1 MKSRMKWSFTDVLTT
16 LIALSPAIGALLLY
30 DRLPAMMASH
40 FSFDNTADRY
50 MGKTGAI
57 VMLVLMGLI
66 PLLFRLARYMDPN
79 RANYEKFS
87 KAYEVT
93 RAGLAVV
100 LAVAG
105 WGMLLYSLNILL
117 QMNTIICG
125 LVGLMLLM
133 LGNYLTQVQPN
144 YTFGIRTPWTL
155 SNPEVWRKTH
165 RFGGPM
171 MMLGGASGLVA
182 AWVDGVAGTVI
193 FLTGLAISVV
203 APILY
208 SFLLY
213 RKLNQK

>member
-1 MKSRMKWSFTDVLTT
+1 MKFRVSWSFTDVLTT
-16 LIALSPAIGALLLY
+16 LIALSPAIGALLMY
-30 DRLPAMMASH
+30 DRLPETIASH
-40 FSFDNTADRY
+40 FSFNNTPDRY
-50 MGKTGAI
+50 MGKNGAI
-57 VMLVLMGLI
+57 VMLVLIGLI
-66 PLLFRLARYMDPN
+66 PLLIRLARYMDPN
-79 RANYEKFS
+79 RANYQKFP

-93 RAGLAVV
+93 RTGISVV

-105 WGMLLYSLNILL
+105 WGMLLYSLNISF

-125 LVGLMLLM
+125 LIGLMLLV

-182 AWVDGVAGTVI
+182 AWVGGVAGTVI

-208 SFLLY
+208 SFLLH

>member
-1 MKSRMKWSFTDVLTT
+1 MKSPVKWSFMEVLTN

-30 DRLPAMMASH
+30 DRLPHVLASH
-40 FSFDNTADRY
+40 FSFDNTADGY
-50 MGKTGAI
+50 ISKNGSI
-57 VMLVLMGLI
+57 LMLVLLGLV
-66 PLLFRLARYMDPN
+66 PLVVRLARYMDPN
-79 RANYEKFS
+79 RANFEKFA

-93 RAGLAVV
+93 RVGTSLILAI
-100 LAVAG
+100 AG
-105 WGMLLYSLNILL
+105 WGMLLYNLNIRL
-117 QMNTIICG
+117 QMNTIVCG
-125 LVGLMLLM
+125 GIGLMLLV
-133 LGNYLTQVQPN
+133 LGNYMTQVQPN

-193 FLTGLAISVV
+193 FLTGLVISVV

-208 SFLLY
+208 SFLLH

>member
-16 LIALSPAIGALLLY
+16 LISLSPAIGALLLY

-182 AWVDGVAGTVI
+182 AWVDGMAGTII

>member
-1 MKSRMKWSFTDVLTT
+1 MKFRIHWSFTDVLTT
-16 LIALSPAIGALLLY
+16 LIALSPAIGAILMY
-30 DRLPAMMASH
+30 DRLPNVLASH
-40 FSFDNTADRY
+40 FSFDNTADGY
-50 MGKTGAI
+50 MSKSGSI
-57 VMLVLMGLI
+57 IMLVLLGLV
-66 PLLFRLARYMDPN
+66 PLVIRLARYMDPN

-93 RAGLAVV
+93 RAGISLV

-105 WGMLLYSLNILL
+105 WGMLLYNLNIRL
-117 QMNTIICG
+117 QMNTIILGVIG
-125 LVGLMLLM
+125 LLLLVM
-133 LGNYLTQVQPN
+133 GNYMTQVQPN

-193 FLTGLAISVV
+193 FLSMLIISVIS
-203 APILY
+203 PILY
-208 SFLLY
+208 SLLLY
-213 RKLNQK
+213 RKLNQ

>member
-1 MKSRMKWSFTDVLTT
+1 MKSPVKWSFMDVLTT

-30 DRLPAMMASH
+30 DRLPNVLASH
-40 FSFDNTADRY
+40 FSFDNTADKY
-50 MGKTGAI
+50 MSKNGSI
-57 VMLVLMGLI
+57 LMLVLLGLV
-66 PLLFRLARYMDPN
+66 PLVVRLARYMDPN
-79 RANYEKFS
+79 RANFEKFA

-93 RAGLAVV
+93 RVGTSLILAI
-100 LAVAG
+100 AG
-105 WGMLLYSLNILL
+105 WGMLLYNLNIRL

-125 LVGLMLLM
+125 LIGLMLLV
-133 LGNYLTQVQPN
+133 LGNYLTQVKPN

-182 AWVDGVAGTVI
+182 AWVDGVAGTGI
-193 FLTGLAISVV
+193 FLTGLVISVV

-208 SFLLY
+208 SFLLH

>member
-1 MKSRMKWSFTDVLTT
+1 MKFRIHWSFTDVLTT
-16 LIALSPAIGALLLY
+16 LIALSPAIGAILMY
-30 DRLPAMMASH
+30 DRLPNVLASH
-40 FSFDNTADRY
+40 FGFDNTADGY
-50 MGKTGAI
+50 MSKSGSI
-57 VMLVLMGLI
+57 IMLVLLGLV
-66 PLLFRLARYMDPN
+66 PLVIRLARYMDPN

-93 RAGLAVV
+93 RAGISLV

-105 WGMLLYSLNILL
+105 WGMLLYNLNIRL
-117 QMNTIICG
+117 QMNTIILGVIG
-125 LVGLMLLM
+125 LLLLLM
-133 LGNYLTQVQPN
+133 GNYMTQVQPN

-193 FLTGLAISVV
+193 FLSMLIISVIS
-203 APILY
+203 PILY
-208 SFLLY
+208 SLLLY
-213 RKLNQK
+213 RKLNQ

>member
-1 MKSRMKWSFTDVLTT
+1 MKFRIHWSFTDVLTT
-16 LIALSPAIGALLLY
+16 LIALSPAIGAILLY
-30 DRLPAMMASH
+30 DRLPNVLASH
-40 FSFDNTADRY
+40 FGFDNTADGY
-50 MGKTGAI
+50 MSKSGSI
-57 VMLVLMGLI
+57 IMLVLLGLV
-66 PLLFRLARYMDPN
+66 PLVIRLARYMDPN

-93 RAGLAVV
+93 RAGISLV

-105 WGMLLYSLNILL
+105 WGMLLYNLNIRL
-117 QMNTIICG
+117 QMNTIILGVIG
-125 LVGLMLLM
+125 LLLLVM
-133 LGNYLTQVQPN
+133 GNYMTQVQPN

-193 FLTGLAISVV
+193 FLSMLIISVIS
-203 APILY
+203 PILY
-208 SFLLY
+208 SLLLY
-213 RKLNQK
+213 RKLNQ

>member
-1 MKSRMKWSFTDVLTT
+1 MKLRTPWSLTDVLTT

-30 DRLPAMMASH
+30 NRLPDVLASH
-40 FSFDNTADRY
+40 FSIDNTADGY
-50 MGKTGAI
+50 MSKSGSI
-57 VMLVLMGLI
+57 IMLVLLGLV
-66 PLLFRLARYMDPN
+66 PLVIRLARYMDPN

-93 RAGLAVV
+93 RIGTSLV
-100 LAVAG
+100 LAIAG
-105 WGMLLYSLNILL
+105 WGMLLYNLNIRL
-117 QMNTIICG
+117 QMNTIILGIIG
-125 LVGLMLLM
+125 LLLM
-133 LGNYLTQVQPN
+133 VMGNFLTQVQPN

-193 FLTGLAISVV
+193 FLTGLVISVISPV
-203 APILY
+203 LY
-208 SFLLY
+208 SLLLY
-213 RKLNQK
+213 RKLNQ

>member
-1 MKSRMKWSFTDVLTT
+1 MKLRTPWSLTDVLTT

-30 DRLPAMMASH
+30 NRLPDVLASH
-40 FSFDNTADRY
+40 FSFDNTADGY
-50 MGKTGAI
+50 MSKSGSI
-57 VMLVLMGLI
+57 IMLVLLGLV
-66 PLLFRLARYMDPN
+66 PLIIRLARYMYPN

-93 RAGLAVV
+93 RIGTSLILAI
-100 LAVAG
+100 AG
-105 WGMLLYSLNILL
+105 WGMLLYNLNIRL
-117 QMNTIICG
+117 QMNTVILGIIG
-125 LVGLMLLM
+125 LLLM
-133 LGNYLTQVQPN
+133 VMGNFLTQVQPN

-182 AWVDGVAGTVI
+182 AWVDGVDGAVI
-193 FLTGLAISVV
+193 FLTGLVISVISPV
-203 APILY
+203 LY

-213 RKLNQK
+213 RKLNQ

>member
-1 MKSRMKWSFTDVLTT
+1 MKLRTPWSLTDVLTT

-30 DRLPAMMASH
+30 NRLPDVLASH
-40 FSFDNTADRY
+40 FSFDNTADGY
-50 MGKTGAI
+50 MSKGGSI
-57 VMLVLMGLI
+57 IMLVLLGLV
-66 PLLFRLARYMDPN
+66 PLVIRLARYMDPN

-93 RAGLAVV
+93 RIGTSLILAI
-100 LAVAG
+100 AG
-105 WGMLLYSLNILL
+105 WGMLLYNLNIRL
-117 QMNTIICG
+117 QMNTIILGIIG
-125 LVGLMLLM
+125 LLLM
-133 LGNYLTQVQPN
+133 VMGNFLTQVQPN

-182 AWVDGVAGTVI
+182 AWVDGVAGAVI
-193 FLTGLAISVV
+193 FLTGLVISVISPV
-203 APILY
+203 LY

-213 RKLNQK
+213 RKLNQ

>member
-1 MKSRMKWSFTDVLTT
+1 M
-16 LIALSPAIGALLLY
+16 Y
-30 DRLPAMMASH
+30 DRLPNVLASH
-40 FSFDNTADRY
+40 FGFDNTADGY
-50 MGKTGAI
+50 MSKSGSI
-57 VMLVLMGLI
+57 IMLVLLGLV
-66 PLLFRLARYMDPN
+66 PLVIRLARYMDPN

-93 RAGLAVV
+93 RAGISLV

-105 WGMLLYSLNILL
+105 WGMLLYNLNIRL
-117 QMNTIICG
+117 QMNTIILGVIG
-125 LVGLMLLM
+125 LLLLVM
-133 LGNYLTQVQPN
+133 GNYMTQVQPN

-193 FLTGLAISVV
+193 FLSMLIISVIS
-203 APILY
+203 PILY
-208 SFLLY
+208 SLLLY
-213 RKLNQK
+213 RKLNQ

>member
-1 MKSRMKWSFTDVLTT
+1 MKLRTPWSLTDVLTT

-30 DRLPAMMASH
+30 NRLPDVLASH
-40 FSFDNTADRY
+40 FSFDNTADGY
-50 MGKTGAI
+50 MSKSGSI
-57 VMLVLMGLI
+57 IMLVLLGLV
-66 PLLFRLARYMDPN
+66 PLVIRLARHMDPN

-93 RAGLAVV
+93 RIGTSLILAI
-100 LAVAG
+100 AG
-105 WGMLLYSLNILL
+105 WGMLLYNLNIRL
-117 QMNTIICG
+117 QMNTIILGIIG
-125 LVGLMLLM
+125 LLLM
-133 LGNYLTQVQPN
+133 VMGNFLTQVQPN

-193 FLTGLAISVV
+193 FLTGLVISVISPV
-203 APILY
+203 LY
-208 SFLLY
+208 SLLLY
-213 RKLNQK
+213 RKLNQ

>member
-1 MKSRMKWSFTDVLTT
+1 MKFRIPWSLSDVLMT

-30 DRLPAMMASH
+30 DRLPDVLASH
-40 FSFDNTADRY
+40 FSFDNTANGY
-50 MGKTGAI
+50 MSKNGSI
-57 VMLVLMGLI
+57 LLLVLLGLV
-66 PLLFRLARYMDPN
+66 PLLLRLVRYMDPN

-93 RAGLAVV
+93 RVGTSLI

-105 WGMLLYSLNILL
+105 WGMLLYNLNLRL

-125 LVGLMLLM
+125 VIGMLLLV
-133 LGNYLTQVQPN
+133 LGNYITQVQPN

-171 MMLGGASGLVA
+171 MMLGGASGLVG
-182 AWVDGVAGTVI
+182 AWVDGVAGAVI
-193 FLTGLAISVV
+193 FIIGLVISVV
-203 APILY
+203 PPVLY
-208 SFLLY
+208 SYLLH
-213 RKLNQK
+213 RKLNHQ

>member
-1 MKSRMKWSFTDVLTT
+1 MKFRIHWSFTDVLTT
-16 LIALSPAIGALLLY
+16 LIALSPAIGAILMY
-30 DRLPAMMASH
+30 DRLPNVLASH
-40 FSFDNTADRY
+40 FGFDNTADGY
-50 MGKTGAI
+50 MSKSGSI
-57 VMLVLMGLI
+57 IMLVLLGLV
-66 PLLFRLARYMDPN
+66 PLVIRLARYMDPN

-93 RAGLAVV
+93 RAGISLV

-105 WGMLLYSLNILL
+105 WGMLLYNLNIRL
-117 QMNTIICG
+117 QMNTIILGVIG
-125 LVGLMLLM
+125 LLLLVM
-133 LGNYLTQVQPN
+133 GNYMTQVQPN

-193 FLTGLAISVV
+193 FLSMLIISVIS
-203 APILY
+203 PILY
-208 SFLLY
+208 SLLLY
-213 RKLNQK
+213 RKLNQ

>member
-1 MKSRMKWSFTDVLTT
+1 MKFRIHWSFTDVLTT
-16 LIALSPAIGALLLY
+16 LIALSPAIGAILMY
-30 DRLPAMMASH
+30 DRLPNVLASH
-40 FSFDNTADRY
+40 FGFDNTADGY
-50 MGKTGAI
+50 MSKSGSI
-57 VMLVLMGLI
+57 IMLVLLGLV
-66 PLLFRLARYMDPN
+66 PLVIRLARYTDPN

-93 RAGLAVV
+93 RAGISLV

-105 WGMLLYSLNILL
+105 WGMLLYNLNIRL
-117 QMNTIICG
+117 QMNTIILGVIG
-125 LVGLMLLM
+125 LLLLLM
-133 LGNYLTQVQPN
+133 GNYMTQVQPN

-193 FLTGLAISVV
+193 FLSMLIISVIS
-203 APILY
+203 PILY
-208 SFLLY
+208 SLLLY
-213 RKLNQK
+213 RKLNQ

>member
-30 DRLPAMMASH
+30 NRLPDVLASH
-40 FSFDNTADRY
+40 FSFDNTADGY
-50 MGKTGAI
+50 MNKNSSI
-57 VMLVLMGLI
+57 LMLVLLGLV
-66 PLLFRLARYMDPN
+66 PLLLRLSRYMDPN
-79 RANYEKFS
+79 RANFEKFA

-93 RAGLAVV
+93 RVGTSLILAI
-100 LAVAG
+100 AG
-105 WGMLLYSLNILL
+105 WGMLLYSLNYRL
-117 QMNTIICG
+117 QMVTIIYG
-125 LVGLMLLM
+125 VLGLMLLV

-193 FLTGLAISVV
+193 FLTGLVISVV

>member
-1 MKSRMKWSFTDVLTT
+1 MKFRIQWGFTDVLTT
-16 LIALSPAIGALLLY
+16 LIALSPAIGAILLY
-30 DRLPAMMASH
+30 DRLPNVLASH
-40 FSFDNTADRY
+40 FSFDNTADGY
-50 MGKTGAI
+50 MSKSGSI
-57 VMLVLMGLI
+57 IMLVLLGLV
-66 PLLFRLARYMDPN
+66 PLVIRLARYMDPN

-93 RAGLAVV
+93 RAGISLV

-105 WGMLLYSLNILL
+105 WGMLLYNLNIRL
-117 QMNTIICG
+117 QMNTIILGVIG
-125 LVGLMLLM
+125 LLLLVM
-133 LGNYLTQVQPN
+133 GNYMTQVQPN

-193 FLTGLAISVV
+193 FLSMLIISVIS
-203 APILY
+203 PILY
-208 SFLLY
+208 SLLLY
-213 RKLNQK
+213 RKLNQ

>member
-1 MKSRMKWSFTDVLTT
+1 MKSRMKWNFMDVLTT

-30 DRLPAMMASH
+30 DRLPVMMASH

-57 VMLVLMGLI
+57 FMLVLMGLV
-66 PLLFRLARYMDPN
+66 PLLLRLVRYLDPN
-79 RANYEKFS
+79 RANFEKFS

-93 RAGLAVV
+93 RASLAVV
-100 LAVAG
+100 FAVAG
-105 WGMLLYSLNILL
+105 WGMLMYNLNTLL
-117 QMNTIICG
+117 QMNTIVLGAI
-125 LVGLMLLM
+125 GLMMLV

-182 AWVDGVAGTVI
+182 AWVDGVAGTAI
-193 FLTGLAISVV
+193 FLTGLVISVV

-208 SFLLY
+208 SFLLH
-213 RKLNQK
+213 RKLTQK

>member
-1 MKSRMKWSFTDVLTT
+1 MKFRIHWNFTDVLTT

-30 DRLPAMMASH
+30 DRLPNVLASH

-50 MGKTGAI
+50 MSKNSSI
-57 VMLVLMGLI
+57 LMLVLLGLV
-66 PLLFRLARYMDPN
+66 PLVVRLARYMDPN
-79 RANYEKFS
+79 RANFEKFA

-93 RAGLAVV
+93 RIGTSLILAI
-100 LAVAG
+100 AG
-105 WGMLLYSLNILL
+105 WGMLLYNLNIRL

-125 LVGLMLLM
+125 GIGLMLLV
-133 LGNYLTQVQPN
+133 LGNYMTQVQPN

-182 AWVDGVAGTVI
+182 AWVGGVAGTVI
-193 FLTGLAISVV
+193 FLTGLGISVV
-203 APILY
+203 TPILY
-208 SFLLY
+208 SFLLH
-213 RKLNQK
+213 RKFNQQ

>member
-1 MKSRMKWSFTDVLTT
+1 MKFRVSWSFTDILTT
-16 LIALSPAIGALLLY
+16 LIALSPAIGALLVY
-30 DRLPAMMASH
+30 DRLPQTIASH
-40 FSFDNTADRY
+40 FSFNNTPNGY
-50 MGKTGAI
+50 MGKNGAI
-57 VMLVLMGLI
+57 VMLALMGLV
-66 PLLFRLARYMDPN
+66 PLLIRLARYMDPN

-93 RAGLAVV
+93 RASIAVV

-105 WGMLLYSLNILL
+105 WGMLLYNLNILL

-125 LVGLMLLM
+125 LIGLMLLV

-144 YTFGIRTPWTL
+144 FTFGIRTPWTL

-182 AWVDGVAGTVI
+182 AWVDGMAGTVI
-193 FLTGLAISVV
+193 FLTGLVISVV

-208 SFLLY
+208 SFLLH